1 MDAVNSLLRLA
12 VVLAVFAGLEARAQN
27 DVPAREPGTQQKEAG
42 EVSFPVSCGPAAQ
55 QEFDHA
61 MARFHSSWYAQSIQ
75 PFTGLARKY
84 PNCGMVYW
92 GIALSI
98 LHNSPGGRPMSE
110 KALKEGRAAV
120 EKALSMA
127 LRTEHERD
135 YVAAIEAFYKD
146 AKAGDLRTRQMSYE
160 RAMEQVHLRHP
171 NDMEAAVLYA
181 LALKMSAS
189 PTDKTFFNQFKAAA
203 ILKNVF
209 AKQPGHPGAAHYLIH
224 GCSGVGPL
232 N

>member
-61 MARFHSSWYAQSIQ
+61 MARFHSPWYAQSIQ

-98 LHNSPGGRPMSE
+98 LHNPPRWASHVGDGLEGRPGGGGES
-110 KALKEGRAAV
+110 
-120 EKALSMA
+120 
-127 LRTEHERD
+127 
-135 YVAAIEAFYKD
+135 I
-146 AKAGDLRTRQMSYE
+146 
-160 RAMEQVHLRHP
+160 
-171 NDMEAAVLYA
+171 
-181 LALKMSAS
+181 
-189 PTDKTFFNQFKAAA
+189 
-203 ILKNVF
+203 
-209 AKQPGHPGAAHYLIH
+209 IH
-224 GCSGVGPL
+224 GAPYRARARLRRGYRSVLQGRESP
-232 N
+232 